1 MIYFVLMDE
10 MEYPVIGFGLAYG
23 GELVFCEAV
32 MKDNHYDVLF
42 DGKWMASIVHN
53 DNMEWMLASGA
64 ILSDGMVREIGF
76 RIDSNYK

>member
-1 MIYFVLMDE
+1 
-10 MEYPVIGFGLAYG
+10 MENLVIGFGLDYAS
-23 GELVFCEAV
+23 ELVYCEAV

-53 DNMEWMLASGA
+53 DDMEWMLASGA